1 MTRRLRRITILV
13 FLMFLALFTS
23 TSIIQVLSASSLQAD
38 SRNTRTTISS
48 YSVQRGEILA
58 GDQVIAKSVPV
69 NSLYR
74 FQRQYI
80 DSELYSSVVG
90 YYTRTQGSA
99 GIEQAMNSELTG
111 KSDTQFFDRIRT
123 LVTGRGQQGAS
134 VTLTI
139 DPKIQQAAKNALG
152 SQVGSAVALNPKTGQ
167 ILAMVSNPGY
177 DANQLTGSDPD
188 TVIARYKAPLQD
200 PEKPLINRTIGGD
213 TYPPG
218 STFKLVVTAAALEAG
233 FTPDS
238 EFPNP
243 SSLTL
248 TGSTTQ
254 IHNDGD
260 GTCGSGSTTTLRTAL
275 QLSCNIPFAELGAQ
289 LGQKR
294 IAAMAKKLGF
304 GTTLKIP
311 MRVTPSVF
319 PSKMTTA
326 QLELSS
332 FGQYDVRAPPLQLA
346 LVSAAIANGG
356 KVLAPGLVQ
365 SVQNDRL
372 QTLSSF
378 HVRSLGQAMDSK
390 VASTL
395 VDMMTYNV
403 QSGAIA
409 SARIDGVDVA
419 GKTGTAETTKSA
431 QYTLWFTGFAPA
443 NDPKVVVAVAVENGG
458 SYDHSLGSHQIAAPI
473 GRDIMKAVLSE

>member
-139 DPKIQQAAKNALG
+139 DPKIQQAAKTALG

-177 DANQLTGSDPD
+177 DANQLTGSDTD
-188 TVIARYKAPLQD
+188 TV
-200 PEKPLINRTIGGD
+200 
-213 TYPPG
+213 
-218 STFKLVVTAAALEAG
+218 
-233 FTPDS
+233 
-238 EFPNP
+238 
-243 SSLTL
+243 
-248 TGSTTQ
+248 
-254 IHNDGD
+254 
-260 GTCGSGSTTTLRTAL
+260 
-275 QLSCNIPFAELGAQ
+275 
-289 LGQKR
+289 
-294 IAAMAKKLGF
+294 
-304 GTTLKIP
+304 
-311 MRVTPSVF
+311 
-319 PSKMTTA
+319 
-326 QLELSS
+326 
-332 FGQYDVRAPPLQLA
+332 
-346 LVSAAIANGG
+346 
-356 KVLAPGLVQ
+356 
-365 SVQNDRL
+365 
-372 QTLSSF
+372 
-378 HVRSLGQAMDSK
+378 
-390 VASTL
+390 
-395 VDMMTYNV
+395 
-403 QSGAIA
+403 
-409 SARIDGVDVA
+409 
-419 GKTGTAETTKSA
+419 
-431 QYTLWFTGFAPA
+431 
-443 NDPKVVVAVAVENGG
+443 
-458 SYDHSLGSHQIAAPI
+458 
-473 GRDIMKAVLSE
+473 